1 MKFIFTAISLILFMF
16 VSNAQ
21 NLVSNPGFEKAIR
34 KPEKKANSINRAKGW
49 IAPTGNSDYYMK
61 GAHRSVSTP
70 RNVFGRQKPHSGIAY
85 AGICARTRFLEYVE
99 TKLTTPLEKDREY
112 LVEFYI
118 CRAERS
124 FGAVKEF
131 GVLFTSKKLY
141 SQSAN
146 GITVQPQISFKHP
159 KGYRNKRKWIK
170 LSAVYKADGG
180 ESYITLGH
188 FKGDASSRK
197 RWLFCHYYIDD
208 VSVSIIEITKDSV
221 NTVQI
226 PEDTLKT
233 AQVFPAV
240 KGQPTI
246 LKNIFFETNKSEL
259 LPSSFPELDQLAT
272 YLIEHTTTS
281 IEISGHTDNTGNES
295 QNKRL
300 SEARAKAVAGY
311 LSTKGI
317 NWNRITYTGYGSA
330 HPIASNTSDEGKQR
344 NRRVEFII
352 NGKSD

>member
-1 MKFIFTAISLILFMF
+1 MKFIFTTVSLILFIF

-85 AGICARTRFLEYVE
+85 AGICTRTRFLEYVE
-99 TKLTTPLEKDREY
+99 TKLITPLEKDREY

-131 GVLFTSKKLY
+131 GVLFTTKKLY
-141 SQSAN
+141 GQSAN
-146 GITVQPQISFKHP
+146 GITVQPQISFKRP
-159 KGYRNKRKWIK
+159 RGYKNKRKWIK
-170 LSAVYKADGG
+170 LSAVYKADGS
-180 ESYITLGH
+180 ESFIIVGH
-188 FKGDASSRK
+188 FKDTNSHRK
-197 RWLFCHYYIDD
+197 RRFFCHYYIDD
-208 VSVSIIEITKDSV
+208 VSVSVIENTKDSI
-221 NTVQI
+221 I
-226 PEDTLKT
+226 PIQPTEDTLQDT
-233 AQVFPAV
+233 LVFSSV
-240 KGQPTI
+240 KRQPTI

-300 SEARAKAVAGY
+300 SEARAKAVASY

-317 NWNRITYTGYGSA
+317 DWNRITYTGYGSA